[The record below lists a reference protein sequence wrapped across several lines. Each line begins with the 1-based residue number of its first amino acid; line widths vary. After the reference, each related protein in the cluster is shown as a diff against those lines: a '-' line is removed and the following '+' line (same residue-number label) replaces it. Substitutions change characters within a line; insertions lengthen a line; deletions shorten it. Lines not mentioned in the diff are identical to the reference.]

1 MENGPK
7 RFNISVSPELCR
19 QLTELKERRYP
30 DASRNEMLIDLI
42 RKGLEATEGKKQV
55 PFDNPKTNIH

>member
-1 MENGPK
+1 MEKGPK

-19 QLTELKERRYP
+19 QQTELKERRYP

-42 RKGLEATEGKKQV
+42 RKGLEAAEEKNV
-55 PFDNPKTNIH
+55 EE